1 MQSRGMAL
9 TSAGSLFAVNDGVAI
24 LLLPCLA
31 LASRLTGLKPLLAL
45 LPLIAIGATLC
56 LIVDD
61 DGGDDSPTVRT
72 ALLLLSVVEVFAPVI
87 PLALLPA
94 NAKKL
99 GAAYGA
105 IEVIFIT
112 VQMATLF
119 ALGWARTVG
128 GYPAAL
134 GLLVGGYASVV
145 CVALPVIAHTR
156 ELWPWQSFYISGGY

>member
-1 MQSRGMAL
+1 MPATHYFTDYFTITMPAARPPLPAPSSLPRPPTARPRLTAPLVPPPSRPPNARRAL
-9 TSAGSLFAVNDGVAI
+9 APTPPPS
-24 LLLPCLA
+24 CLA
-31 LASRLTGLKPLLAL
+31 Q
-45 LPLIAIGATLC
+45 
-56 LIVDD
+56 
-61 DGGDDSPTVRT
+61 
-72 ALLLLSVVEVFAPVI
+72 
-87 PLALLPA
+87 
-94 NAKKL
+94 
-99 GAAYGA
+99 
-105 IEVIFIT
+105 VIFIT